1 MVEELGRPLTSQWIE
16 PVDNTANDPASS
28 PDPEDA
34 AAEDFPEP
42 TGELVQPIILL
53 VDREEPCA
61 EDEGIAAAALASVN
75 ALLANPR
82 HPYWRPWAQGA
93 FAKSVRRADAKM
105 FAKVAGEF
113 PEHVLAKVGSA
124 QAMGF
129 APMQADSLPKRL
141 AKLQVSGTTLPPGE
155 PMESTTVR
163 IALHDSLG
171 MSTGKAAAQAAH
183 ALFAWVLEGNPA
195 ELDAWRA
202 SGCPLSIQRLDSA
215 AFRKNARTASGP
227 VIHDAG
233 RTEITPGSATAFV
246 SVG

>member
-1 MVEELGRPLTSQWIE
+1 MESTLNEPASHPDAPESLVEEY
-16 PVDNTANDPASS
+16 
-28 PDPEDA
+28 
-34 AAEDFPEP
+34 PEP

-53 VDREEPCA
+53 VDREEPCP
-61 EDEGIAAAALASVN
+61 EDEGIAVAALASVN

-105 FAKVAGEF
+105 FAKVAAEF
-113 PEHVLAKVGSA
+113 PEHTPAQIGSA
-124 QAMGF
+124 RAMGF

-141 AKLQVSGTTLPPGE
+141 AKLQVSGTTLPPGR
-155 PMESTTVR
+155 PMDPTTVR
-163 IALHDSLG
+163 IALNDALG

-183 ALFAWVLEGNPA
+183 ALFAWVLEGKPQ
-195 ELDAWRA
+195 ELEAWRA
-202 SGCPLSIQRLDSA
+202 AGCLLSVERLDSK
-215 AFRKNARTASGP
+215 AFRKNARSAHGP

>member
-1 MVEELGRPLTSQWIE
+1 LTSQWIE
-16 PVDNTANDPASS
+16 PVENTANDPASS
-28 PDPEDA
+28 PDPADA
-34 AAEDFPEP
+34 ETPTEVFPEP
-42 TGELVQPIILL
+42 TCELVQPIILL
-53 VDREEPCA
+53 VDREEPCP
-61 EDEGIAAAALASVN
+61 EDEGIAVAALASVS

-113 PEHVLAKVGSA
+113 PAHVMAEVGSA
-124 QAMGF
+124 RAMGF

-155 PMESTTVR
+155 PMDSTTVR
-163 IALHDSLG
+163 IALNDSRG
-171 MSTGKAAAQAAH
+171 MSTGTAAAQAAH
-183 ALFAWVLEGNPA
+183 ALFAWVLEGNPE
-195 ELDAWRA
+195 ELDAWRD
-202 SGCPLSIQRLDSA
+202 SGCPLSIQRLDA
-215 AFRKNARTASGP
+215 KAFRKNARAAGGP

>member
-1 MVEELGRPLTSQWIE
+1 MENPEPPAVEALEPLE
-16 PVDNTANDPASS
+16 HAVPEYPV
-28 PDPEDA
+28 
-34 AAEDFPEP
+34 P

-53 VDREEPCA
+53 VDREDPCA

-75 ALLANPR
+75 ALLGHPR
-82 HPYWRPWAQGA
+82 HPYWKPWAQGA

-113 PEHVLAKVGSA
+113 PDHAMAEIGAAK
-124 QAMGF
+124 AMGF

-141 AKLQVSGTTLPPGE
+141 AKLQVSGTTLPPGGC
-155 PMESTTVR
+155 PAATGVR
-163 IALHDSLG
+163 IVLNDSLG

-183 ALFAWVLEGNPA
+183 ALFAWVLETAPDALG
-195 ELDAWRA
+195 AWRA
-202 SGCPLSIQRLDSA
+202 AGCALSVERLGAKEFGA
-215 AFRKNARTASGP
+215 AARRADGP

-246 SVG
+246 KLP